1 MMACGSNQRP
11 WYSRRPELAAVV
23 AVLLDGVFVVDA
35 GDQALV
41 GDEQQR
47 QAGGLVDAAALGL
60 DDAVLDLVAHAQA
73 VAPADAVGFQ
83 DQLHRVGEGLAV
95 QRDRL
100 AFLEAH
106 GDFLGLHRDFVLPEG
121 HAHDR
126 VDDLDAGVQ
135 VLQVLGLVRGASM
148 LESVE

>member
-1 MMACGSNQRP
+1 MACGSNQRP
-11 WYSRRPELAAVV
+11 LVQQAAQLAAVF

-47 QAGGLVDAAALGL
+47 HARGFVDAAALGL

-73 VAPADAVGFQ
+73 VAAADAVGFEH
-83 DQLHRVGEGLAV
+83 QLDRVRVFDAV

-106 GDFLGLHRDFVLPEG
+106 RDFLGLDGHVIAPER
-121 HAHDR
+121 HAHDGL
-126 VDDLDAGVQ
+126 DDADAGVQ
-135 VLQVLGLVRGASM
+135 VFQVLASCVAPSR